1 MFVVD
6 GIEVLDLHLWN
17 ASNIGGEYLP
27 NRIED
32 GQETGLVSCLEHFR
46 IRIKN

>member
-1 MFVVD
+1 MFDVG

-27 NRIED
+27 NGIKD
-32 GQETGLVSCLEHFR
+32 GQETGLVSCLEHFSN
-46 IRIKN
+46 KN